1 MSKDV
6 EAVWSK
12 LIEFATTAV
21 EGGAQVLQAASV
33 DTAQSVAEVSQAVG
47 PFGVQFLAAF
57 GPAQASHI
65 AGALQQSAL
74 HTGIGMA
81 TQATNV
87 AFKAADSG
95 A

>member
-1 MSKDV
+1 MAKDV
-6 EAVWSK
+6 EAVWTTLSK
-12 LIEFATTAV
+12 FAMTAA
-21 EGGAQVLQAASV
+21 EGGTQVAEAASV

-65 AGALQQSAL
+65 AGALQQAAL
-74 HTGIGMA
+74 HTGISVA
-81 TQATNV
+81 TEGTNA
-87 AFKAADSG
+87 AFQVTDMG